1 MTAEIILKINQEI
14 EYYFWLRKEACRDEV
29 GIAQQLGHVQ
39 GMLAVLEILTGK
51 KYRLT
56 KGGVVPTVEKK
67 TLKKSLIILKKCL
80 TIYRVYDII
89 YVSGGTR
96 IPTERR
102 ESQWTGTQKKPCKSC

>member
-56 KGGVVPTVEKK
+56 KGGVVPTVEKNFE
-67 TLKKSLIILKKCL
+67 KKSDNSEKCL

>member
-56 KGGVVPTVEKK
+56 KGGVVPTVEKNFE
-67 TLKKSLIILKKCL
+67 KKSDNSEKIL
-80 TIYRVYDII
+80 DN
-89 YVSGGTR
+89 
-96 IPTERR
+96 IP
-102 ESQWTGTQKKPCKSC
+102 GI